1 VAKYATKST
10 EALGV
15 TLDHRI
21 CEVELEGLDVPAHA
35 AELVRACWDLGARPS
50 LASLRLRK

>member
-1 VAKYATKST
+1 VHHVTADDREDDKKLLAEQVAGYVAKYATKAT

-21 CEVELEGLDVPAHA
+21 GEAGGSGPAGP
-35 AELVRACWDLGARPS
+35 CG
-50 LASLRLRK
+50 